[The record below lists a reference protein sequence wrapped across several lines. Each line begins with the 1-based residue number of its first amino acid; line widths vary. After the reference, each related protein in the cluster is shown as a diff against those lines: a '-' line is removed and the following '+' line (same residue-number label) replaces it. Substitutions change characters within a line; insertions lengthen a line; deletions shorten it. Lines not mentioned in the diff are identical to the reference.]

1 MPGDFHAL
9 QQQNPAHLP
18 AHPIPGIAYAP
29 LWRNDQGGG
38 HTLLKLETGA
48 SLPLHR
54 HPGWEQIHVIE
65 GRLQVNDQVLEP
77 GDHLILDAGDTH
89 RVTALVPSIY
99 LALSERAGAE
109 ILDGAAVT
117 ASAKA

>member
-1 MPGDFHAL
+1 MHYDSNVHRTY
-9 QQQNPAHLP
+9 
-18 AHPIPGIAYAP
+18 HPTPYSGIAYAP

-38 HTLLKLETGA
+38 HTLLRLETGA

-65 GRLQVNDQVLEP
+65 GRLQVNDHILEP
-77 GDHLILDAGDTH
+77 GDHLILAGSEAH
-89 RVTALVPSIY
+89 RVTALAPSIY

-109 ILDGAAVT
+109 ILDGT
-117 ASAKA
+117 ANVNTTKA

>member
-1 MPGDFHAL
+1 MHYDSKAKRTYQPTPYL
-9 QQQNPAHLP
+9 
-18 AHPIPGIAYAP
+18 GIAYVP

-38 HTLLKLETGA
+38 HTLLKLENGA

-54 HPGWEQIHVIE
+54 HPGWEQIHVIK
-65 GRLQVNDQVLEP
+65 GRLQVNDQILEP

-89 RVTALVPSIY
+89 RVTALMPSIY

-109 ILDGAAVT
+109 ILAGNRET
-117 ASAKA
+117 KIAK

>member
-1 MPGDFHAL
+1 MHYDSKVHRTY
-9 QQQNPAHLP
+9 
-18 AHPIPGIAYAP
+18 HPTPYSGITYAP

-38 HTLLKLETGA
+38 HTLLRLETGA

-65 GRLQVNDQVLEP
+65 GRLQVNDHILEP
-77 GDHLILDAGDTH
+77 GDHLILAGSEAH
-89 RVTALVPSIY
+89 RVTALAPSIY

-109 ILDGAAVT
+109 ILDGT
-117 ASAKA
+117 ANVNTTKA